1 MIGLIS
7 WWGRQKDWNCILIGR
22 AYHISH
28 NTTIHATREFWEV
41 LGDKLGVNTD
51 LYYHFHWFPKRK
63 NILMEF
69 NYFCDRKYSKITRL
83 HSVRLF
89 RLSSECLTRAIQLFS
104 ALRKSSFFS
113 QDADIR
119 DREIAACYLNS
130 LINFFSSLHWHHWW
144 IFVFFEKKTRSNNKR
159 HVWFIIRDII
169 HAASSFQAVR
179 IFETFQNRNTLKV
192 WRGELRELFFK
203 WQHIHRYC

>member
-1 MIGLIS
+1 M
-7 WWGRQKDWNCILIGR
+7 GR

-89 RLSSECLTRAIQLFS
+89 RLSSECLTRAIRLFS

-119 DREIAACYLNS
+119 DKEIAACYLNS

-144 IFVFFEKKTRSNNKR
+144 IFAFSKKR
-159 HVWFIIRDII
+159 HDAIINVMY
-169 HAASSFQAVR
+169 HSLS
-179 IFETFQNRNTLKV
+179 ETFYMPLHLFRQS
-192 WRGELRELFFK
+192 EFLRHFK
-203 WQHIHRYC
+203 TGILSKFDEEN

>member
-7 WWGRQKDWNCILIGR
+7 WWGRQKDWNCILMGR

-119 DREIAACYLNS
+119 DKEIAACYLNS

-144 IFVFFEKKTRSNNKR
+144 IFVFSKKR
-159 HVWFIIRDII
+159 HDPIINVMYD
-169 HAASSFQAVR
+169 SLS
-179 IFETFQNRNTLKV
+179 ETFYMPLHLFRQS
-192 WRGELRELFFK
+192 EFLRHFK
-203 WQHIHRYC
+203 TGILSKFDEEN

>member
-1 MIGLIS
+1 M
-7 WWGRQKDWNCILIGR
+7 GR
-22 AYHISH
+22 AYHISP
-28 NTTIHATREFWEV
+28 NATIHANREFWEG
-41 LGDKLGVNTD
+41 LGDKLGVNID
-51 LYYHFHWFPKRK
+51 LYYFHWFPKRK
-63 NILMEF
+63 NILTEF

-119 DREIAACYLNS
+119 DKEIAACYLNS

-144 IFVFFEKKTRSNNKR
+144 IFVFSKKR
-159 HVWFIIRDII
+159 HDAIINVMYD
-169 HAASSFQAVR
+169 SLS
-179 IFETFQNRNTLKV
+179 ETFYMPLHLFRQS
-192 WRGELRELFFK
+192 EFLRHFK
-203 WQHIHRYC
+203 TGILSKFDEEN

>member
-7 WWGRQKDWNCILIGR
+7 WWGRQKDWNCILVGR
-22 AYHISH
+22 TYHISP

-119 DREIAACYLNS
+119 DREIASCYLNS

-144 IFVFFEKKTRSNNKR
+144 IFVFFKKRQDPIINAMYDSLSETLYMPLHLFRQSEFLR
-159 HVWFIIRDII
+159 H
-169 HAASSFQAVR
+169 
-179 IFETFQNRNTLKV
+179 
-192 WRGELRELFFK
+192 FK
-203 WQHIHRYC
+203 TGILSKFDEEN

>member
-7 WWGRQKDWNCILIGR
+7 WWGRQKDWNCILMGR

-63 NILMEF
+63 NILTEF

-144 IFVFFEKKTRSNNKR
+144 IFVFFKKR
-159 HVWFIIRDII
+159 HDPIINAMYD
-169 HAASSFQAVR
+169 SLS
-179 IFETFQNRNTLKV
+179 ETLYMPLHLFRQS
-192 WRGELRELFFK
+192 EFLRHFK
-203 WQHIHRYC
+203 TGILSKFDEEN